1 VARAVKDAGKSGAV
15 YFESP
20 LAFRRWLEK
29 HHESATELLVGFHK
43 SHTGRPTLTWPES
56 VDEALCFGWID
67 GIGRRVDDERYTIRF
82 TPRRRHSVWSLINVR
97 RVAVLTE
104 EGRMYP
110 AGRRA
115 FEARRDDRTGIYFHE
130 QRSVVLGPAETRRFK
145 ANRAA
150 WRFFESQPPGY
161 RKTAIH
167 WVTSAKKAETQA
179 RRLEILISDSA
190 GGLRIALLRRD

>member
-1 VARAVKDAGKSGAV
+1 MKNAGKSGAV

-67 GIGRRVDDERYTIRF
+67 GIRRSVDDERYTIRF
-82 TPRRRHSVWSLINVR
+82 TPRRRHSVWSLKNVR

-104 EGRMYP
+104 EARMHP

-115 FEARRDDRTGIYFHE
+115 FEARRDDRTGIYSAE
-130 QRSVVLGPAETRRFK
+130 QRTVVLGPAETRRFK
-145 ANRAA
+145 ANKAA

-179 RRLEILISDSA
+179 RRLDTLIADSA
-190 GGLRIALLRRD
+190 GGLRIGLLRRD

>member
-1 VARAVKDAGKSGAV
+1 MARAVKDAGKSGAV

-67 GIGRRVDDERYTIRF
+67 GIRRRVDDERYTIRF
-82 TPRRRHSVWSLINVR
+82 RPRRRHSIWSLKNVR

-104 EGRMYP
+104 ESRMHP

-115 FEARRDDRTGIYFHE
+115 FAFLRERRSCIRRT
-130 QRSVVLGPAETRRFK
+130 
-145 ANRAA
+145 
-150 WRFFESQPPGY
+150 
-161 RKTAIH
+161 
-167 WVTSAKKAETQA
+167 
-179 RRLEILISDSA
+179 
-190 GGLRIALLRRD
+190 

>member
-1 VARAVKDAGKSGAV
+1 MKDAGKVGAV

-67 GIGRRVDDERYTIRF
+67 GIRRRVDNERYTIRF

-104 EGRMYP
+104 EGRMHP

-115 FEARRDDRTGIYFHE
+115 FEARRDDRTGIYSAE
-130 QRSVVLGPAETRRFK
+130 QRRVVLGPAETRRFK
-145 ANRAA
+145 ANKAA

-179 RRLEILISDSA
+179 RRLETLIADSA
-190 GGLRIALLRRD
+190 SGLRIGLLRRD